1 MKMQKWAV
9 LLGLIM
15 VSPLLITAQSEWKLA
30 KSGDGI
36 EVYTRNRAED
46 KIKEFR
52 VTTTVQ
58 QPLKRIENLLED
70 VEAYPT
76 WQDNCEESE
85 VVEKID
91 NKTVISRY
99 TSSTPFPFSDRDV
112 VLKMTKKPQSDGRV
126 IYQIENAA
134 DAIEE
139 RDKFVRIPRAGG
151 RWELESKGNS
161 ATLVTYQFYADPGG
175 NVPSW
180 LVNMFIVQ
188 GPYNSFK
195 QMRELLAN

>member
-1 MKMQKWAV
+1 MQKWAV

>member
-1 MKMQKWAV
+1 MKIQKWAV
-9 LLGLIM
+9 LLGLVMIFPL
-15 VSPLLITAQSEWKLA
+15 VSTAQSEWKLA

-36 EVYTRNRAED
+36 EIYTRNRAED

-52 VTTTVQ
+52 ATTTVQ

-85 VVEKID
+85 VIERID
-91 NKTVISRY
+91 NKTVIARY

-112 VLKMTKKPQSDGRV
+112 VLKMTKQHQADGSMV
-126 IYQIENAA
+126 FQIENAA

-151 RWELESKGNS
+151 LWELEPNGD
-161 ATLVTYQFYADPGG
+161 AETLVTYQFYADPGG
-175 NVPSW
+175 NVPNW

-195 QMRELLAN
+195 QMKELLAN